1 MAKSKKA
8 PYHPVAAGKAPRID
22 HANLKGAAHEYLR
35 QEARRQLLA
44 EVVDE
49 VPRSGGDYH
58 KRKNP
63 YLRAYRDS
71 ATLLN
76 KAKKS

>member
-8 PYHPVAAGKAPRID
+8 PYHPITAGKAPRID
-22 HANLKGAAHEYLR
+22 RAKLKGAAHKYLR

-44 EVVDE
+44 EVEEVDY
-49 VPRSGGDYH
+49 R

-63 YLRAYRDS
+63 YLRAYRDVAS
-71 ATLLN
+71 RYVAEPESKYTR
-76 KAKKS
+76 K